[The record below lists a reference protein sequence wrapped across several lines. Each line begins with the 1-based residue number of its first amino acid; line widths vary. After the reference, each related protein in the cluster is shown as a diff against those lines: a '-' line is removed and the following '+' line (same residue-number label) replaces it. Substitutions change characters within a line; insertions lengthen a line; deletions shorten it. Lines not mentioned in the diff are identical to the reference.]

1 MTAVIRAKHYEQS
14 VKDYKKSKGIDTR
27 RYVKVMGRLTDPKR
41 RQRIAD
47 IHLKDTG
54 RKMSDPHQ
62 FHFYVGFPIEAY
74 GFEGAF
80 DEAHAYIESQ
90 EAIHFKDFEW
100 KITGGEW

>member
-1 MTAVIRAKHYEQS
+1 MTAVFR
-14 VKDYKKSKGIDTR
+14 VKNTVNGGTR
-27 RYVKVMGRLTDPKR
+27 LERKPQRYVKVMGRLTDPKR

-80 DEAHAYIESQ
+80 DEAYAYIESQ
-90 EAIHFKDFEW
+90 EAIHLKDFEW

>member
-1 MTAVIRAKHYEQS
+1 
-14 VKDYKKSKGIDTR
+14 
-27 RYVKVMGRLTDPKR
+27 MGRLTDPKR